1 MHCLRLTF
9 FSTQLNAAREKEAFI
24 WSGSKFQ
31 EKTDF
36 NIFFPVA
43 IERVNLQELDLC
55 ETDRNDQLVYLTLNS
70 TNLLRTS
77 HDLP

>member
-36 NIFFPVA
+36 NIFSPVA

-55 ETDRNDQLVYLTLNS
+55 ETDRNDSLVHSTLNS
-70 TNLLRTS
+70 ANLLRTS